1 MYKTRTGRTY
11 SGRQAAK
18 QIRLVYF
25 RSLAGGGVLIL
36 QRCGNLRRTERNCK
50 RGLWRGGDNMVKNYI
65 FTPEIIQELQRLLLS
80 DKRVQLDFNKRD
92 NILKISE
99 CTPKKVKIVKL

>member
-1 MYKTRTGRTY
+1 
-11 SGRQAAK
+11 
-18 QIRLVYF
+18 
-25 RSLAGGGVLIL
+25 
-36 QRCGNLRRTERNCK
+36 
-50 RGLWRGGDNMVKNYI
+50 MVKNYI
-65 FTPEIIQELQRLLLS
+65 FTPEIIQELQRLLDN